1 MSGNLS
7 DMRTSSKFFL
17 DLVKTSMLQYNILHL
32 ELLPQLYV
40 PLLPQDR
47 ACLSS
52 FTG

>member
-7 DMRTSSKFFL
+7 DMHTSSKFCL

-32 ELLPQLYV
+32 EILPQLYV
-40 PLLPQDR
+40 LLLPQDR

-52 FTG
+52 FRG